1 MSSSIVLG
9 LAPGPGTLS
18 LVDIDTLD
26 PLVTQTSFVAFNPA
40 FSGGVSLA
48 ISATGEIAVGA
59 GPGGGGNIRLFDSA
73 GNPVASFLAS
83 GAATAGADVAW
94 LSPTLLAVSFF
105 GAGSPSTVDVY
116 NTTTGTLVQSFDAAF
131 AGDTGGVTVAGIDAD
146 HVAVATDGGAANE
159 VKIFDLS
166 TDTVTADFHPFN
178 PAYTGALSISALPT
192 GELAVGAAAGGGGA
206 AEVEIFDASQTLV
219 DSFVPVGTGFT
230 GGVNVAWLSS
240 TLLAVSTATGA
251 SEVTVVDTAHGNAVV
266 DNLVAFSSASTAG
279 VALAQI
285 DTTPCYCRGTLI
297 ATVDGD
303 VAVETLAIGDRVLTM
318 SGAARPIKWIGR
330 RSFGGRFV
338 MGRKDILPICIK
350 AGALADQV
358 PRRDLWISPHHAM
371 FFTDMSLGGML
382 IEAKDLI
389 NGVSIVQTQ
398 GVESVEYFHIELDT
412 HDVIIAEGALS
423 ESFLDDDSR
432 GMFHNAHEYP
442 THYPQ
447 DAAAGLAP
455 YCAPRYD
462 DGYEVE
468 AVRGRLA
475 QRAGLAGMADGPC
488 ISGLRGYVDLAG
500 PAGIAGWAQTID
512 APEVPVCLDIFVRG
526 RLIGQVL
533 ANTHRE
539 DLKRA
544 GLGSGRH
551 AFDFTP
557 PAGLGV
563 PGDTVEVR
571 RSLDGAALLLSTQAK
586 RGRCANAA

>member
-9 LAPGPGTLS
+9 LAPGPDVSS

-26 PLVTQTSFVAFNPA
+26 PLVTQTSFAPFNPA
-40 FSGGVSLA
+40 FTGGVSLA

-59 GPGGGGNIRLFDSA
+59 GPGGGGDIGLFDSA
-73 GNPVASFLAS
+73 GNPVTSFLAP
-83 GAATAGADVAW
+83 GAATVGVDVAW
-94 LSPTLLAVSFF
+94 LDPSLLAIGF
-105 GAGSPSTVDVY
+105 GAGSAPIVEVY
-116 NTTTGTLVQSFDAAF
+116 NTTTDSVVQSFDAF
-131 AGDTGGVTVAGIDAD
+131 TPSYTGGVAVAVIDAD
-146 HVAVATDGGAANE
+146 HVAVATAGALNE
-159 VKIFDLS
+159 VDIYDLS
-166 TDTVTADFHPFN
+166 TDTVTARFN
-178 PAYTGALSISALPT
+178 PFAPGYNGGLSISALPN
-192 GELAVGAAAGGGGA
+192 GELAVGSAAGA
-206 AEVEIFDASQTLV
+206 AEVAIFDASQTLV
-219 DSFVPVGTGFT
+219 DTIIPFGDTYT

-251 SEVTVVDTAHGNAVV
+251 SQVTVFDTAHGNAVV
-266 DNLVAFSSASTAG
+266 DNFVAFSSDPTAG
-279 VALAQI
+279 VTLAQI

-297 ATVDGD
+297 ATADGD

-350 AGALADQV
+350 AGALADHV

-389 NGVSIVQTQ
+389 NGVSIVQTESA
-398 GVESVEYFHIELDT
+398 ESVEYFHIELDT

-423 ESFLDDDSR
+423 ESFVDDDSR
-432 GMFHNAHEYP
+432 GMFHNAHEYR
-442 THYPQ
+442 TLYPQ

-468 AVRGRLA
+468 AVQRRLA
-475 QRAGLAGMADGPC
+475 QRAGLAGMADGAR
-488 ISGLRGYVDLAG
+488 IGGLRGYVDLAG
-500 PAGIAGWAQTID
+500 PTCIAGWAQTID
-512 APEVPVCLDIFVRG
+512 APEVPVCVDIFARG
-526 RLIGQVL
+526 RQIGQVL

-539 DLKRA
+539 DLKQS
-544 GLGSGRH
+544 GIGSGRH
-551 AFDFTP
+551 GFEFTP
-557 PAGLGV
+557 PRGLDM
-563 PGDTVEVR
+563 PPHAVEVR
-571 RSLDGAALLLSTQAK
+571 RSLDGAALEFS
-586 RGRCANAA
+586 AASVRAYMSRHKLTA